1 MSKPALDIHQVSRQW
16 NEAMSYVYG
25 ISETN
30 EEGKS
35 IEGETVQNTA
45 HIFTCETNVSIIF
58 EVFNPTIDRKRQEEH
73 EDRMDEAKWLKT
85 AQHYKITI

>member
-1 MSKPALDIHQVSRQW
+1 
-16 NEAMSYVYG
+16 MSYVYG

-58 EVFNPTIDRKRQEEH
+58 EVFNPTIDRKR
-73 EDRMDEAKWLKT
+73 
-85 AQHYKITI
+85 